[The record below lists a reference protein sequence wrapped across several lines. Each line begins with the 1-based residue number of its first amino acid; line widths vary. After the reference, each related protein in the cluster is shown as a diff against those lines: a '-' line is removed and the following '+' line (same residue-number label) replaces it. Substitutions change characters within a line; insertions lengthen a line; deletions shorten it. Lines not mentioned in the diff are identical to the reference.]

1 MDAPGDRDIELQRAS
16 GDLIHEFKAK
26 LPPLLW
32 KSAGDKRQVHRWAQ
46 RVRTEKLRTLLEP
59 FQEWPQLL
67 DPHLQGILSQLTDA
81 FLTYLELYQD
91 QYAST
96 AAVTIPKNGAVEPLP
111 RAICKL
117 IYVLCKVRGVKV
129 ITRFLNNEPR
139 YLEHILRAF
148 IDWDSVVADNDA
160 AASSM
165 GQGLPLTWEERYVI
179 LQWLSH
185 LFLAPFDLASISS
198 DTIPIPYDNLSVLSG
213 LSAYLPPVT
222 RSALSISLKYALL
235 PGKER
240 ETAVALLARLALRS
254 DMQKLGVLE
263 ALINWAYS
271 TLDSNSSG
279 STNPEYATI
288 GILSFIARLGVQGR
302 ADDLGPYVESIS
314 DRTMALTIEK
324 SPVCK
329 AIRAS
334 AFARK
339 ILIKI
344 IRSMAI
350 LTLAL
355 EERLSREFSDKSSTI
370 LENAIDHFLLSL
382 ADKDT
387 PVRLAASKA
396 LSMVTL
402 KLGPEMG
409 SDIVEAVLEALEDNI
424 LYEKRDGTLI
434 SRFQAE
440 KTDPSL
446 IKRNTSAVNTQIWHG
461 QILTLG
467 HLLFRR
473 ALPSSKLGQVLQSL
487 FCGLDFEQRSST
499 GSSVGSGVRDASCFG
514 IWSVA
519 RKYSTKELQVLDP
532 REVKVRTSQ
541 DDNVLQVL
549 AIELVCA
556 ACLDPSGNIRRGA
569 SAALQELIGRHPDMV
584 FEGISLVQIVDYH
597 AVARR
602 AKAMQEVARDAA
614 ALGSIYWL
622 PLFGALLD
630 WRGIGS
636 PDSRSRRAAAS
647 AIGELSSQGSYN
659 TILAVLCQT
668 RQRLSDMSPYA
679 IEPRHGCLLS
689 LAAVIETFLSFKL
702 TEPDPDGTARQ
713 IASEVSKVW
722 EILDSKTGP
731 TKESLTLSEL
741 RPDLIAEASARFLSA
756 LARSYAPAAGQS
768 GPSRRLPEKFLNK
781 AIDILGLCVCRS
793 DDIPMKASS
802 EAASDLFVLLSSEK
816 QLDVL
821 KRWLDNID
829 ASWKSATGQGQIA
842 ALGAVFKHV
851 PTAGQG
857 RKLILRGLLK
867 STAVEEL
874 IAKRKSAAQC
884 IATQILPFSDE
895 IELLSSHLQVF
906 LNDYTTDR
914 RGDIGSLIRLEA
926 IGGVKLNLQSKFRR
940 SPYTHDLM
948 KCVIRLAAE
957 KLDKVR
963 FEAWKCFE
971 AFWGSEPALPP
982 LQMMYEHLSEV
993 CTVEYFLQLFILL
1006 SVDWLRPSLL
1016 KGLVTSFSAGTEGL
1030 VRASRLALVQF
1041 IQEQAGDD
1049 SNRLKLNIFN
1059 DMMWVLESTMDD
1071 DRYAIPAVDTICFL
1085 LGNCFEDLAGL
1096 DLNFRKLFLLV
1107 QKSHFKSSNI
1117 PRIEVA
1123 VKTYATLLR
1132 QECIQK
1138 DVMKKMMSLL
1148 LHSYPKI
1155 RSITAE
1161 CLFME
1166 INNEIFKKTDWLL
1179 SPHQLKTTVDKLRQ
1193 EYRLT

>member
-139 YLEHILRAF
+139 YLEPILRAF

-569 SAALQELIGRHPDMV
+569 SAALQELIGRHPDM
-584 FEGISLVQIVDYH
+584 
-597 AVARR
+597 
-602 AKAMQEVARDAA
+602 
-614 ALGSIYWL
+614 
-622 PLFGALLD
+622 
-630 WRGIGS
+630 
-636 PDSRSRRAAAS
+636 
-647 AIGELSSQGSYN
+647 
-659 TILAVLCQT
+659 T

-713 IASEVSKVW
+713 IASEVSKLW

-781 AIDILGLCVCRS
+781 AIAILGLCVCRS

-802 EAASDLFVLLSSEK
+802 VAASDLFVLLSSEK

-1016 KGLVTSFSAGTEGL
+1016 KGLVTSFSAGTEGV

-1179 SPHQLKTTVDKLRQ
+1179 VSSHL
-1193 EYRLT
+1193 EYIYIYIYT